1 MPYLMVVT
9 GLSAG
14 LLAWILY
21 RVFAS
26 QGKQQQL
33 LLEKRQKEARYQ
45 QVLEKA
51 KIAERE
57 EKIFKAQTG
66 HVSSQ
71 LSLAKEYELTNV
83 REAINW
89 YDKAA
94 KLDNIIAQN
103 ALARLCRADIDDP
116 EGEAKSR
123 YWEQVV
129 KAKCGES
136 KELFELGLLLIR
148 GQGTDIDVEAGLEMV
163 QEAADKELIAAMLF
177 LGDWYLS
184 EFAQPHQPLEA
195 FLWRFRAAKQGDING
210 FMKTAFCYQVG
221 IGVSKDC
228 HRAMYWL
235 ERAAERG
242 DGEAQMLVAKMHNR
256 TTMTDA
262 TIAYIWYSLA
272 YVNGYKQA
280 KEARDEVV
288 QLLDIDTILGV
299 QNVANK
305 VYKML
310 KQDEDLAPHSVMYL
324 LDKLYG
330 REGYRPTEENLETL
344 ALGDLASE
352 MSTLQPVDNIGSAEI
367 VQNGYKGE
375 EGWSETD
382 MRAAKGGLTT
392 HDLQASTATSFSAA
406 NSESQTSMSGYQQQP
421 WQASWDSLL
430 SGNDDNQGKS

>member
-1 MPYLMVVT
+1 MPYLMVIT

-21 RVFAS
+21 RVFTS
-26 QGKQQQL
+26 QGKQQQSL
-33 LLEKRQKEARYQ
+33 AEKRQKEARYQ

-116 EGEAKSR
+116 DGEAKSQ

-129 KAKCGES
+129 KAKRGEA
-136 KELFELGLLLIR
+136 KELFELGRLQLS
-148 GQGTDIDVEAGLEMV
+148 GQGTEIDVETGLDNIL
-163 QEAADKELIAAMLF
+163 QAADKELVDAMLF
-177 LGDWYLS
+177 LGDWFLS
-184 EFAQPHQPLEA
+184 EYSQPHKPVEA
-195 FLWRFRAAKQGDING
+195 FLWRFRAARLCNING
-210 FMKTAFCYQVG
+210 FMKTAFCYQAG
-221 IGVSKDC
+221 IGVSKDS
-228 HRAMYWL
+228 HRALYWL

-242 DGEAQMLVAKMHNR
+242 EGEAQMLVAKMHNR
-256 TTMTDA
+256 QTMADA
-262 TIAYIWYSLA
+262 SIAYIWYSLA
-272 YVNGYKQA
+272 YVNGYKHA
-280 KEARDEVV
+280 KDARDEVV

-299 QNVANK
+299 QNVANR

-310 KQDEDLAPHSVMYL
+310 KQGEALEPHSVIQL

-330 REGYRPTEENLETL
+330 RKGYRPTDEMIDTL
-344 ALGDLASE
+344 ALGELETE
-352 MSTLQPVDNIGSAEI
+352 MATLQPVEKSSSSTKPAPSTVEPSEPDSEADNGISHGTDSKQGHSA
-367 VQNGYKGE
+367 
-375 EGWSETD
+375 
-382 MRAAKGGLTT
+382 L
-392 HDLQASTATSFSAA
+392 
-406 NSESQTSMSGYQQQP
+406 SGYQQQS
-421 WQASWDSLL
+421 WQSSWDTLL
-430 SGNDDNQGKS
+430 ADSETKTSEEKP